1 MGNCRIPPRYLTSMR
16 SGDLGYLEER
26 YRPRR
31 PLPAS
36 AVRRAI
42 VPAAL
47 AWPVIVAL
55 IQKSQFN

>member
-1 MGNCRIPPRYLTSMR
+1 MR

-36 AVRRAI
+36 AVRREI

-55 IQKSQFN
+55 IQKSQSN

>member
-1 MGNCRIPPRYLTSMR
+1 MR
-16 SGDLGYLEER
+16 SGNLGYLEER
-26 YRPRR
+26 YRPGR

-47 AWPVIVAL
+47 AWLVIVAL